1 MMVIGIKDTIMTIN
15 ESVYTNISV
24 DKRPTKQIITGN
36 TQVLIN
42 FIYFFILNNNIIF
55 QLVNN

>member
-1 MMVIGIKDTIMTIN
+1 MTIN
-15 ESVYTNISV
+15 ESVYVNIST
-24 DKRPTKQIITGN
+24 DKRPTIQIITGN

>member
-1 MMVIGIKDTIMTIN
+1 MMTAGIKDTIMTIN
-15 ESVYTNISV
+15 ESVYVNIST
-24 DKRPTKQIITGN
+24 DKRPTIQIITGN